1 MIAVE
6 IQTNNW
12 KRKFF
17 LLWSGQAVSIFTS
30 SVIHMAIVWYLTDTT
45 GSAAILSLATMV
57 GFLPQAILGPFIG
70 VLIDRYNRKTIMI
83 LSDIFIAMVTMILII
98 AGFVGEPPI
107 WLIMVILFLRS
118 VGSTFHNPSIQAV
131 TPLIVPKD
139 NLTACAGYS
148 QTFESVSLIFS
159 PAISAILYGVLDINI
174 ILFVDI
180 IGAIF
185 AVITTSLV
193 KIPSLEKTET
203 PSIENAETIKKTDIL
218 REAKE
223 GFTALRSVPGMLSL
237 MFISV
242 LYAMIYFPIGTLY
255 PLITMSYFGGSVGD
269 SSLIEISSSIGVL
282 LGSLALGR
290 IGNKLNKIGAIKK
303 SIAGMGIG
311 LIATGLLPVSGLKA
325 FFVLAF
331 LMGITIPFYHGVLS
345 SIYQTNIS
353 PVYLGRVFSL
363 TSSVR
368 MIAMPLGLILSGTFA
383 EIIGVNI
390 WYLISG
396 ILSVVIAIVCA
407 LLPSLRKQSKRKV

>member
-203 PSIENAETIKKTDIL
+203 PSIENTETIKKADIL

-407 LLPSLRKQSKRKV
+407 LLPSLRKQSKKKV

>member
-70 VLIDRYNRKTIMI
+70 VLIDRYNRKIIMI

-269 SSLIEISSSIGVL
+269 SSLIEISSSVGVL

-290 IGNKLNKIGAIKK
+290 IGDKLNKIGAIKK

-311 LIATGLLPVSGLKA
+311 LIATGLLPTSGLKA